1 MTPLLMAG
9 ALAPLSFFY
18 QPDVR
23 TAYVSRGRV
32 VEDRP
37 IQANYLRCDL
47 DMGDFGTLGLWHWNY
62 SSLTGR
68 REHLHRRAFHEM
80 DGMAAYRYGLE
91 FSEEW
96 RLTTEV
102 TFCWMTFPGYRGEYR
117 GTADKDELEIW
128 VEQSLDNPYVVPV
141 WKMRRGVEAV
151 DFTYFKY
158 GLEKPFA
165 IRRDLTV
172 TPCVCLESGNERLCR
187 QRYGDLPGGGR
198 YNAWVMSM
206 QSEIDV
212 NWQATENV
220 MPFVSLL
227 FFNILD
233 KNARNQTHGIPRH
246 RELVALTIG
255 AKVSF

>member
-68 REHLHRRAFHEM
+68 RENLHRRAFHEV

-102 TFCWMTFPGYRGEYR
+102 TFCWMTFPGYRGSIAALR
-117 GTADKDELEIW
+117 TRTNW
-128 VEQSLDNPYVVPV
+128 
-141 WKMRRGVEAV
+141 
-151 DFTYFKY
+151 
-158 GLEKPFA
+158 
-165 IRRDLTV
+165 
-172 TPCVCLESGNERLCR
+172 
-187 QRYGDLPGGGR
+187 RYGWSSR
-198 YNAWVMSM
+198 
-206 QSEIDV
+206 
-212 NWQATENV
+212 
-220 MPFVSLL
+220 
-227 FFNILD
+227 
-233 KNARNQTHGIPRH
+233 
-246 RELVALTIG
+246 LTIRTSCRCG
-255 AKVSF
+255 K